1 MREAWCVLHDST
13 CKSKCAAW
21 CVKVYLLKEPT
32 SADLLCFFPQGNDTL
47 FVYISVRWA
56 KFRMTIKLNR
66 RVCITYLY
74 MKIKCWT
81 HRWWIHE
88 TINHLVKYLKL
99 DSESFHEYF
108 RMTREQFGDILFQI
122 EPNYELKV
130 NRARET
136 INAKATFCYRAYNYV
151 WGGCP
156 WITCIKWRHGR
167 LAWCV
172 LTAPRA
178 VNTRAQNEYASRIT
192 HDVHVKSLFLF
203 SMISV
208 NPHHASRITLHAS
221 RVCGDVAYS
230 ESPYSSILTG

>member
-1 MREAWCVLHDST
+1 MLWVYGHYKYSTLQCVVDFRRQILKSTTPHTRDAWSVMREAWCVLHDST

-66 RVCITYLY
+66 LVCMAYLY
-74 MKIKCWT
+74 MKIKRWT

-108 RMTREQFGDILFQI
+108 RMTKEQSEISCFRLSQI
-122 EPNYELKV
+122 
-130 NRARET
+130 T
-136 INAKATFCYRAYNYV
+136 
-151 WGGCP
+151 
-156 WITCIKWRHGR
+156 
-167 LAWCV
+167 
-172 LTAPRA
+172 
-178 VNTRAQNEYASRIT
+178 S
-192 HDVHVKSLFLF
+192 
-203 SMISV
+203 
-208 NPHHASRITLHAS
+208 
-221 RVCGDVAYS
+221 
-230 ESPYSSILTG
+230 